1 MHEQKNVYSLK
12 KLSVGLAS
20 VIVGT
25 CFFISNG
32 QNVKA
37 DTVNVSERQASTVI
51 QQDSSK
57 KQEQDSNEQNDQTNV
72 SNSKTEQQ
80 QSTNERNDVENV
92 DSNLNDTD
100 KLDNAD
106 DSIKKSTNQ
115 NVVKQV
121 ESEAN
126 QKFDQVKDQFKQE
139 TAKTKNVT
147 SSVIEENDEGKTI
160 QKADVS
166 AKATT
171 LNVAK
176 ISKNLVNVKDITES
190 KVVNKNLNGG
200 FDEATWGKLDVNDWK
215 GSVQGDYYQLTDYTG
230 DANHVIVP
238 NEADFEKAGISTSGK
253 QVGVTSGLMKSIRK
267 PKYDDGSLVDY
278 DQTVAFSKTDN
289 KQIKALNSDWSNT

>member
-1 MHEQKNVYSLK
+1 M
-12 KLSVGLAS
+12 
-20 VIVGT
+20 
-25 CFFISNG
+25 
-32 QNVKA
+32 
-37 DTVNVSERQASTVI
+37 
-51 QQDSSK
+51 
-57 KQEQDSNEQNDQTNV
+57 
-72 SNSKTEQQ
+72 
-80 QSTNERNDVENV
+80 
-92 DSNLNDTD
+92 
-100 KLDNAD
+100 
-106 DSIKKSTNQ
+106 
-115 NVVKQV
+115 
-121 ESEAN
+121 
-126 QKFDQVKDQFKQE
+126 
-139 TAKTKNVT
+139 
-147 SSVIEENDEGKTI
+147 IEENDEGKTI